1 MFAIAIPTLQY
12 KFTNHE
18 LYCVASASLGIP
30 NPVCSPHMG
39 TRLVRTVPEEDQDD
53 ADMMRRGGTVDAF
66 GFHVSARPQQ
76 GGSWKWRHD
85 KFAQFVAL
93 TSDDAAQWC
102 VGPTVTRA
110 QERREPICPALAAAP
125 IILLKYDLSNSS

>member
-18 LYCVASASLGIP
+18 LYRVASASLGIP

-53 ADMMRRGGTVDAF
+53 ADMMRGRG
-66 GFHVSARPQQ
+66 
-76 GGSWKWRHD
+76 
-85 KFAQFVAL
+85 
-93 TSDDAAQWC
+93 
-102 VGPTVTRA
+102 TRST
-110 QERREPICPALAAAP
+110 RLASMLAHAHSKVC
-125 IILLKYDLSNSS
+125 LNYDLSNSV